1 MMELKR
7 ASRATLYRGKV
18 FDLIVD
24 EVEYPSGTRG
34 IREIAHHPGG
44 AAVVP
49 ITDQNEV
56 VLIQQLRYPFAN
68 RLLEIPAGKLIPG
81 EDPSAAAARELRE
94 ETGLVATRLEK
105 LLSIYTTPG
114 FCDEIIHLFLGTG
127 LSTSL
132 QGHAREEGESSM
144 TVHRFPME
152 TALAMIDKGEIKD
165 AKTIIGLTIAE
176 QHLHESRSAS

>member
-1 MMELKR
+1 MELKR
-7 ASRATLYRGKV
+7 LSRAIPYRGKV
-18 FDLIVD
+18 FDLFVD
-24 EVEYPSGTRG
+24 EIEYPSGTRG

-49 ITDQNEV
+49 LTDENEV

-68 RLLEIPAGKLIPG
+68 RLLELPAGKLTPE
-81 EDPSAAAARELRE
+81 EDPATAAARELRE
-94 ETGLVATRLEK
+94 ETGLVASRLEK

-127 LSTSL
+127 LSVSS

-144 TVHRFPME
+144 IVHRFSME
-152 TALAMIDKGEIKD
+152 TALGMIDNGDIKD

-176 QHLHESRSAS
+176 QHLHKSKGTT